1 MMTTNIKFGPN
12 ETKLLFELEKEN
24 LRTFTFHQAKEI
36 LSIPDQSIANVL
48 YRLKK
53 KNRIMGIEKGKYLLI
68 PARSGIEGH
77 WSEDVFLVV
86 DSLLDDYYIG
96 FLSAMYYWNL
106 TEQIPLQVLVAT
118 TKRKRPIKYNS
129 QQIRFITLNNK
140 RFFGFMQTKSDD
152 HSIKIS
158 SLEKTIVDGLLYPQH
173 CGRMPEVAKAIWGAR
188 DDVNWSQVLKFLG
201 KLKVS
206 SVVRRLGY
214 ILDELDFQEEVKET
228 LVRDFQGFRWLDPSS
243 QKKVKGYSK
252 EWGLILNLTSEELLS
267 WRGFS

>member
-1 MMTTNIKFGPN
+1 MITKNIKFGPH

-24 LRTFTFHQAKEI
+24 LRAFTFHQAKEI

-53 KNRIMGIEKGKYLLI
+53 KNRITGIEKGKYLLR
-68 PARSGIEGH
+68 PARSGIEGY

-86 DSLLDDYYIG
+86 DSLLDEYYIG

-106 TEQIPLQVLVAT
+106 TEQIPLQVLVAA

-129 QQIRFITLNNK
+129 QQISFITLNTK
-140 RFFGFMQTKSDD
+140 RFFGFTKIKSND
-152 HSIKIS
+152 HSFKIS
-158 SLEKTIVDGLLYPQH
+158 SLEKIIVDGLLYPQH
-173 CGRMPEVAKAIWGAR
+173 CGRMPEVAKAIWTAR
-188 DDVNWSQVLKFLG
+188 DDADWSQVLKFLG
-201 KLKVS
+201 KTKVS

-214 ILDELDFQEEVKET
+214 ILDELDFQKEVKDT

-243 QKKVKGYSK
+243 QRKVKGYSK
-252 EWGLILNLTSEELLS
+252 EWGLMLNLTSEELLS
-267 WRGFS
+267 RRGFS

>member
-1 MMTTNIKFGPN
+1 MMTKNIRFGPH

-36 LSIPDQSIANVL
+36 LSIPDQSMANVL
-48 YRLKK
+48 YRLKR
-53 KNRIMGIEKGKYLLI
+53 KNRITEIEKGKYLLM

-77 WSEDVFLVV
+77 WAEDVFLVV
-86 DSLLDDYYIG
+86 DSLLDEYYIG

-118 TKRKRPIKYNS
+118 TKRKRPVKYNS
-129 QQIRFITLNNK
+129 QQIRFITLNHK
-140 RFFGFMQTKSDD
+140 RFFGVTQIKGND
-152 HSIKIS
+152 HSFKVS

-173 CGRMPEVAKAIWGAR
+173 CGGMQEVAKAIWGAR
-188 DDVNWSQVLKFLG
+188 DDANWSQVLKFLD
-201 KLKVS
+201 KIRVS
-206 SVVRRLGY
+206 SVARRLGY
-214 ILDELDFQEEVKET
+214 ILDELDLQQEVKET

-243 QKKVKGYSK
+243 QKKVKGYSND
-252 EWGLILNLTSEELLS
+252 WGLILNLASEELLS